1 MKNIN
6 VIFLYAVIA
15 IAAIAPISLMVYNTY
30 TSQKVVSPY
39 VTVEYLSEKP
49 KDMVVGSEFPITSCQ
64 IVDGHIFIFALNNE
78 QMIEGRLKIAT
89 KEEAT
94 PAVIEV
100 LKTAVSPSVVLLR
113 KVGPYW
119 IVDLNLTTNAKRTTL
134 VEWLE
139 DKKLTL

>member
-6 VIFLYAVIA
+6 VVFLYVVIVV
-15 IAAIAPISLMVYNTY
+15 AAIAPISMMVYNTFA
-30 TSQKVVSPY
+30 SQKVVSPY
-39 VTVEYLSEKP
+39 VTIEYVSEKP

-64 IVDGHIFIFALNNE
+64 IVDGYIFIFALDNN
-78 QMIEGRLKIAT
+78 QAIEGRLRIAT

-113 KVGPYW
+113 KVGNYW